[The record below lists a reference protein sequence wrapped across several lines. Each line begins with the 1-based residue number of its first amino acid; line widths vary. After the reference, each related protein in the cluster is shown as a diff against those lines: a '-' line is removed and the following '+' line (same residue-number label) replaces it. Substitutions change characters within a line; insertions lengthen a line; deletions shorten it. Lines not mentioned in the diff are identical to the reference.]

1 MNYNEKNPPKRIY
14 GDKGSRTPGL
24 YIANVSLYQLS
35 YIPEAELSI
44 AFLF

>member
-1 MNYNEKNPPKRIY
+1 MLAFYIIKVFN

-35 YIPEAELSI
+35 YIPEVKKV
-44 AFLF
+44 